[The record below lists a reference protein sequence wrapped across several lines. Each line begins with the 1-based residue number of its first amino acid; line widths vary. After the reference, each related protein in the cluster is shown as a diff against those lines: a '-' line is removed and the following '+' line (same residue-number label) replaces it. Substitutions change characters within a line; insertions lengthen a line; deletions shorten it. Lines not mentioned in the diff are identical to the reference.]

1 MMKKPHIL
9 IVEDDEDIQ
18 QLVSFNLMKAGF
30 QVSCADNAETG
41 LEILAGEGVDC
52 LLLDIM
58 LPGASGLSICRQ
70 IRHDSVLQN
79 LPIIML
85 TARIA
90 EAEIIEGLDC
100 GADDYITKP
109 FSPKVLVARVK
120 AVLRRRE
127 AKEAGDPDLGEVIE
141 LHGLKIL
148 PGRHEVFFQGREIK
162 LTLTEFKI
170 LNLLAGRP
178 GWVFSR
184 QQIIDAVRGH
194 DYAVTPRM
202 IDVQV
207 FSLRKKVG
215 EAESR
220 LETVLGVGYRCRGD

>member
-1 MMKKPHIL
+1 MMKPHIL

-30 QVSCADNAETG
+30 QVSCADDAETG
-41 LEILAGEGVDC
+41 LKILAGERVDC

-58 LPGASGLSICRQ
+58 LPGASGLTICRQ
-70 IRHDSVLQN
+70 IRGDSAHQG

-85 TARIA
+85 TARIS

-100 GADDYITKP
+100 GADDYVTKP
-109 FSPKVLVARVK
+109 FSPKVLVARVR

-127 AKEAGDPDLGEVIE
+127 AKEAGGGDSSETIE
-141 LHGLKIL
+141 IQGLKVY
-148 PGRHEVFFQGREIK
+148 PGRHEVFFEGREIK

-170 LNLLAGRP
+170 LNLLAARP

-207 FSLRKKVG
+207 FSLRKKLG
-215 EAESR
+215 EAESCV
-220 LETVLGVGYRCRGD
+220 ETVRGVGYRCRGE